1 MITAPE
7 LIFLAAAEVAKKPEG
22 MTFERWLT
30 LFGFFLSVVLGI
42 VTLMKFLKERRDA
55 KDVKNV
61 AELKAPAEKDVII
74 VTGAHSAVLMMEQAA
89 KAAREEADRK
99 QIELDRA
106 LTRNA
111 ELEEKIRVR
120 DEKIDDLESQID
132 TIQQQLN
139 SVNRQLQS
147 LKSVNDGS

>member
-1 MITAPE
+1 MMITPE
-7 LIFLAAAEVAKKPEG
+7 LFFLAAAEVAKKPEG

-30 LFGFFLSVVLGI
+30 LFGFLLSVTLGV

-61 AELKAPAEKDVII
+61 AEMKAPAEKDVII

-99 QIELDRA
+99 QIELDKA
-106 LTRNA
+106 LTKNA
-111 ELEEKIRVR
+111 DLEEKLRVK
-120 DEKIDDLESQID
+120 DEKIDVLEAQIVR
-132 TIQQQLN
+132 IQQELN
-139 SVNRQLQS
+139 SVNIQLQS
-147 LKSVNDGS
+147 LRSQSE

>member
-30 LFGFFLSVVLGI
+30 LFGFLLSVTLGI

-61 AELKAPAEKDVII
+61 AEMKAPAEKDVII

-99 QIELDRA
+99 QIELDKA
-106 LTRNA
+106 YAKNA
-111 ELEEKIRVR
+111 DLEEKMRIK
-120 DEKIDDLESQID
+120 DEKIDELEAQILK
-132 TIQQQLN
+132 IQQELN
-139 SVNRQLQS
+139 SVNNQLQS
-147 LKSVNDGS
+147 LRTPPTT